1 MNAFFLNELG
11 IACAL
16 GRDAEEV
23 AAALFAD
30 DAPHGVAMSDAI
42 TGLPT
47 SLGLVPGAL
56 PSLDDVPVALK

>member
-1 MNAFFLNELG
+1 MRAVFLNGLG

-16 GRDAEEV
+16 GRDVDGV

-30 DAPHGVAMSDAI
+30 DAPRGVAMSDAV

-47 SLGLVPGAL
+47 ALGLVPGAL
-56 PSLDDVPVALK
+56 PSLNDMTV